1 MLIEALSGVSG
12 EGRARRKG
20 APAGK
25 PSLTLRDTLRSVVAS
40 VDAEDPASVA
50 NVRTPILKTILAA
63 RFGSEAASDPLY
75 GELLTRLEADL
86 ATHPAL
92 DEMLR
97 KAVVAL
103 QAR

>member
-1 MLIEALSGVSG
+1 MS
-12 EGRARRKG
+12 
-20 APAGK
+20 K
-25 PSLTLRDTLRSVVAS
+25 P
-40 VDAEDPASVA
+40 
-50 NVRTPILKTILAA
+50 
-63 RFGSEAASDPLY
+63 GSIFHFKNSIAASDPLY